1 MVQITE
7 DLVLGSKFALD
18 RGGGVLM
25 RVFEVSGLVPGQ
37 DTLAQAALAQ
47 DGTSGARIPL
57 YGEQH
62 PNVVGL
68 FAETIEAEPVKN
80 SRTAAV
86 VKVRYASPEFSSVP
100 NVVTL
105 AINGSNRA
113 KLMSRD
119 PSDGSLLTVQ
129 YTDPSGN
136 SLKQIMQVPV
146 LSPNTILTFTRQE
159 IKSPLKTSIA
169 LRRKVN
175 SAPWQA
181 GDVKT
186 WLCRAIDA
194 RSLGNLTRYE
204 VKYVFEYDPD
214 GWDRIEYYKDPFT
227 GRVPDDAALSTNN
240 DQGAAKVLLYGTADF
255 NQLGLPNAF

>member
-1 MVQITE
+1 MIHITE
-7 DLVLGSKFALD
+7 DLVLGSKFTLD

-25 RVFEVSGLVPGQ
+25 RVFEVSGLTSAK

-47 DGTSGARIPL
+47 DGASGVRIPL

-68 FAETIEAEPVKN
+68 FVESIDAEPLKN

-100 NVVTL
+100 NVVTV
-105 AINGSNRA
+105 AINGSSRA
-113 KLMSRD
+113 KLLSKN
-119 PSDGSLLTVQ
+119 PADGSLLAVQ

-136 SLKQIMQVPV
+136 LLKQFMQVPA

-159 IKSPLKTSIA
+159 IKSPLKLSLA
-169 LRRKVN
+169 LRRTVN
-175 SAPWQA
+175 STPWQTGA
-181 GDVKT
+181 ANS
-186 WLCRAIDA
+186 WMCRAIDA

-214 GWDRIEYYKDPFT
+214 GWERIEYYRDPFT
-227 GRVPDDAALSTNN
+227 GKVPDDVTISTNN
-240 DQGAAKVLLYGTADF
+240 DHGAAKVLPYGVADF

>member
-1 MVQITE
+1 MIHITE
-7 DLVLGSKFALD
+7 DLVLGSRFTLD
-18 RGGGVLM
+18 RGGGVLL
-25 RVFEVSGLVPGQ
+25 RVFEVSGLTPGQ

-47 DGTSGARIPL
+47 DGATGARIPA

-62 PNVVGL
+62 PGVVGL
-68 FAETIEAEPVKN
+68 FVESVEAEPVKN

-100 NVVTL
+100 NVVTV

-113 KLMSRD
+113 KLLSRD
-119 PSDGSLLTVQ
+119 PSDGSLLTVK

-136 SLKQIMQVPV
+136 VLKDFMQIPV

-159 IKSPLKTSIA
+159 TKSPLKLSAA
-169 LRRKVN
+169 LRRTVN
-175 SAPWQA
+175 SSPWQA
-181 GDVKT
+181 GNIKT
-186 WLCRAIDA
+186 WMCRAIDA

-214 GWDRIEYYKDPFT
+214 GWERIEYYKDPFT
-227 GRVPDDAALSTNN
+227 GKVPDDAAISPNN
-240 DQGAAKVLLYGTADF
+240 DRGAAKVLPYGVADF